1 MIRFEYLE
9 PKNLQEATGLLA
21 THGDKARL
29 IAGGTDLLH
38 ELKTRHLRPQYVVNI
53 KRIPG
58 LNSIQWSEGDG
69 LRFGAL
75 VTCRMLEY
83 SPDVRK
89 WFPMLAE
96 TAGIVGSVQ
105 IRSTATIMGNV
116 CNALPSAEMGPPLLA
131 LNAEITLTGT
141 SGSRTMSLEQFI
153 TGPRQ
158 TARRQDEIATEIHV
172 PNVPANTG
180 MIYVRHSPRRAMDL
194 AVVGVAAV
202 VTTDASHDVLQDV
215 RIALG
220 AVAPTPLRARRAE
233 AIVQGQRYSEEL
245 LRRAGEASGE
255 ESKPISDIRASEEY
269 RREMVQVLTRR
280 MLHWARERSRLAPGE
295 AKILRYPTSMHFIY
309 TPAA

>member
-1 MIRFEYLE
+1 
-9 PKNLQEATGLLA
+9 
-21 THGDKARL
+21 
-29 IAGGTDLLH
+29 
-38 ELKTRHLRPQYVVNI
+38 
-53 KRIPG
+53 
-58 LNSIQWSEGDG
+58 
-69 LRFGAL
+69 
-75 VTCRMLEY
+75 MLEY
-83 SPDVRK
+83 SPEVRK

-105 IRSTATIMGNV
+105 IRSTATVMGNV
-116 CNALPSAEMGPPLLA
+116 CNALPSAEMGPPLIA
-131 LNAEITLTGT
+131 LNAEVALTGT
-141 SGSRTMSLEQFI
+141 SGSRTMALEQFF

-233 AIVQGQRYSEEL
+233 AIVQGQRYSEEI
-245 LRRAGEASGE
+245 LRRAGETAGE

-269 RREMVQVLTRR
+269 RREMVRVLTRR
-280 MLHWARERSRLAPGE
+280 MLHWARERSRLTPGE
-295 AKILRYPTSMHFIY
+295 VKILRYPTSMHFIY